1 MQSMA
6 RILVTEEIAEN
17 GLQRLLEAG
26 HAVDV
31 QLGLSRSDLLAAVAG
46 ADALI
51 IRSATTVDSELLAA
65 AERLLVVGRAG
76 IGLDNVDLDAATARG
91 VMVVNAPE
99 SNVIS
104 AAEHTMALL
113 LAQARNVPQA
123 HAALVDGRW
132 ERSKWEGVELADKT
146 LGIVGLGRI
155 GKLVADRARGF
166 GMRLVAFDP
175 YVSAERARLGGVELM
190 ALEQV
195 VAEADFLTIH
205 LPKTAE
211 TAGLI
216 GRELLLKA
224 KPGLRIINVARGG
237 IVDETALAEALRDGT
252 VAGAALDVFAT
263 EPTTD
268 SPLFGIDSVVV
279 TPHLGASTR
288 EAQDKAGDTIA
299 DMVQLA
305 LAGEFVP
312 FAVNLAVAEAHD
324 SLRPF
329 LPLAERLGGLFGS
342 LVGAGLGGAHES
354 AGLGGAQK
362 FRLPP
367 TIEVCVEGEIGA
379 HDTRI
384 VGLAVLKGLFA
395 RVSSDPVTYVNAPQR
410 ARDHGIDLREV
421 SSTTSEDYVNLVSV
435 SGGGH
440 SISGTLHWRRNEQ
453 RIVMVDGHTFDVPP
467 VDHMVMITNDD
478 RPGVIGTVG
487 TLLGDAGVNIADMDV
502 GRSDTSGQAVM
513 LIAPTSVVDP
523 AVLEALRAAPGI
535 VNVVALNS

>member
-1 MQSMA
+1 MA
-6 RILVTEEIAEN
+6 RILVTEAIAEPA
-17 GLQRLLEAG
+17 LRRLSDAG
-26 HAVDV
+26 HSVEV
-31 QLGLSRSDLLAAVAG
+31 RLGLTRDELLAAVA
-46 ADALI
+46 DAEAMI
-51 IRSATTVDSELLAA
+51 IRSATDVDAELLAA
-65 AERLLVVGRAG
+65 AEHLMVVGRAG
-76 IGLDNVDLDAATARG
+76 IGLDNVDVDAATARG

-99 SNVIS
+99 SNAVS

-175 YVSAERARLGGVELM
+175 YVSPDRARLGGVEL
-190 ALEQV
+190 LPLDQV
-195 VAEADFLTIH
+195 LAESDFLTIH
-205 LPKTAE
+205 LPKTAD

-224 KPGLRIINVARGG
+224 KPGLRVINVARGG
-237 IVDETALAEALRDGT
+237 IVDESALADALREGT
-252 VAGAALDVFAT
+252 IAGAALDVFAA
-263 EPTTD
+263 EPTTE

-342 LVGAGLGGAHES
+342 LVGAVRGAAHES
-354 AGLGGAQK
+354 H
-362 FRLPP
+362 LPP
-367 TIEVCVEGEIGA
+367 VIEVCVEGEIGV

-384 VGLAVLKGLFA
+384 VGLAVLKGLFS
-395 RVSSDPVTYVNAPQR
+395 RVSSDVVTYVNAPQR
-410 ARDHGIDLREV
+410 ARDHGLDVREV
-421 SSTTSEDYVNLVSV
+421 SSTTSEDYVNLVTV

-440 SISGTLHWRRNEQ
+440 SISGTLHWRRSEQ
-453 RIVMVDGHTFDVPP
+453 RIVMVDGHSFDVPP

-502 GRSDTSGQAVM
+502 GRSDKLGLAVM
-513 LIAPTSVVDP
+513 LIAPTSVVEP
-523 AVLEALRAAPGI
+523 TVLDALRAAPGI
-535 VNVVALNS
+535 VNVIALSS

>member
-1 MQSMA
+1 
-6 RILVTEEIAEN
+6 
-17 GLQRLLEAG
+17 
-26 HAVDV
+26 
-31 QLGLSRSDLLAAVAG
+31 
-46 ADALI
+46 LI
-51 IRSATTVDSELLAA
+51 IRSATMVDEELLAA
-65 AERLLVVGRAG
+65 ADDLMVVGRAG

-99 SNVIS
+99 SNVVS

-123 HAALVDGRW
+123 HAALVEGRW

-155 GKLVADRARGF
+155 GKLVADRARAF

-190 ALEQV
+190 ALDQV
-195 VAEADFLTIH
+195 VAESDFLTIH
-205 LPKTAE
+205 LPKTTE

-216 GRELLLKA
+216 GRDLLLKA
-224 KPGLRIINVARGG
+224 KPGLRVINVARGG
-237 IVDETALAEALRDGT
+237 IVDEAALAEALRDGT
-252 VAGAALDVFAT
+252 VAGAALDVFAA
-263 EPTTD
+263 EPTTE
-268 SPLFGIDSVVV
+268 SPLFGLDSVVV

-312 FAVNLAVAEAHD
+312 FAVNLAVTEAHD

-342 LVGAGLGGAHES
+342 LVDE
-354 AGLGGAQK
+354 
-362 FRLPP
+362 LPP
-367 TIEVCVEGEIGA
+367 VIEVAVEGEIGA

-384 VGLAVLKGLFA
+384 IGLAVLKGVFA
-395 RVSSDPVTYVNAPQR
+395 GVSSEPVTYVNAPQR
-410 ARDHGIDLREV
+410 ARDSGLELREV

-440 SISGTLHWRRNEQ
+440 SISGTLHWRRSEP

-487 TLLGDAGVNIADMDV
+487 TLLGDAGINIADMDV
-502 GRSDTSGQAVM
+502 GRSDTTGQAVM
-513 LIAPTSVVDP
+513 LIAPTSVIEP
-523 AVLEALRAAPGI
+523 AVLDALRAAPGI
-535 VNVVALNS
+535 VNVVALTS